1 MFNHFF
7 KILAVASF
15 MAVRPL
21 VTPFFRNKY
30 LCIHR
35 REVLDAFFTDSIN
48 HKNHINM
55 NKSQYLDEESKAI
68 LRQIG
73 FGAVLGIAF
82 LATVYL
88 GGLIAHL
95 VSGM

>member
-1 MFNHFF
+1 MKQNH
-7 KILAVASF
+7 LSDDGE
-15 MAVRPL
+15 MR
-21 VTPFFRNKY
+21 Y
-30 LCIHR
+30 
-35 REVLDAFFTDSIN
+35 
-48 HKNHINM
+48 
-55 NKSQYLDEESKAI
+55 I

-82 LATVYL
+82 LAVAYL

>member
-1 MFNHFF
+1 
-7 KILAVASF
+7 
-15 MAVRPL
+15 
-21 VTPFFRNKY
+21 
-30 LCIHR
+30 
-35 REVLDAFFTDSIN
+35 
-48 HKNHINM
+48 M
-55 NKSQYLDEESKAI
+55 NKSQYLDEESKMI

-88 GGLIAHL
+88 GGLLAHL